1 VTSDLVFFV
10 SHVRVVV
17 RCALP
22 EVARGMRAVWGHC
35 DRPIVPTTQQAVFTV
50 APDGD
55 GFAIKGPQ
63 QRRNGIEARD
73 VLPVLEAE
81 LYAAMHG
88 WHRGLLALHAAAIAL
103 GSRTWLL
110 LGRSGSGKSSL
121 ARMAVKRG
129 MTYFSDEIVL
139 CDGNVLWGVPRAIQ
153 FAPLPDGPPP
163 PTWLGSVDASSY
175 RLRVTDEREGCMP
188 LWSPP
193 RIQVAAHP
201 RPLAGARVIAL
212 ERAERDELV
221 PLSPLELLAA
231 IYEAAYRPPDFD
243 VGRLLNGP
251 GSGGLRWA
259 TPDGALSCLEAS
271 PGG

>member
-1 VTSDLVFFV
+1 VTNDFAFFV

-22 EVARGMRAVWGHC
+22 EVARGMRAVWGQC

-55 GFAIKGPQ
+55 GFAIKGPE
-63 QRRNGIEARD
+63 QRRNGVEARD

-103 GSRTWLL
+103 GSTTWLL
-110 LGRSGSGKSSL
+110 LGRSGTGKSSL
-121 ARMAVKRG
+121 ARMAVQRG

-139 CDGNVLWGVPRAIQ
+139 CDGNALWGVPRAIQ
-153 FAPLPDGPPP
+153 FAPLPDGAPPP
-163 PTWLGSVDASSY
+163 SWLGSVDANSY
-175 RLRVTDEREGCMP
+175 RLRLSDDREGCMP
-188 LWSPP
+188 LWIPP
-193 RIQVAAHP
+193 RTQVAVAP
-201 RPLAGARVIAL
+201 RPIAGVRVIAL
-212 ERAERDELV
+212 ERAQRDELV

-231 IYEAAYRPPDFD
+231 IYEAAYRQPAFD
-243 VGRLLNGP
+243 LGGLVSGA
-251 GSGGLRWA
+251 GSGRLRWA
-259 TPDGALSCLEAS
+259 KPDGALSCFEA
-271 PGG
+271 